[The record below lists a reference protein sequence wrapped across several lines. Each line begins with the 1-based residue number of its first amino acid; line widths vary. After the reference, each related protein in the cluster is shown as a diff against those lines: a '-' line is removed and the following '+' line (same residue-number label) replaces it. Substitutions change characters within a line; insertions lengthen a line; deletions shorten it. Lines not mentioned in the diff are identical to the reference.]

1 MRFIFLIFIIVP
13 LAEMLL
19 LFEVAERIGGW
30 STLGLVVLTAVIGI
44 QILKQQGLATLTRAN
59 QRIGSGEL
67 PAQEMLEGLFLAVGG
82 AFLLTP
88 GFITDTLGF
97 LFLIRPTRRLLVQW
111 LIRSGKLAVWQAGS
125 QQGFYYKVI
134 RSNQVHLLAAA
145 ISMRQITI
153 RSLMKM
159 ISGVCTDKKIKKN
172 HFLPLKLL
180 QATPSRGFKSSLK
193 ACLLCKLLICKDL
206 RQLTRKIKGHLRT
219 INTS

>member
-13 LAEMLL
+13 LVEMLL

-88 GFITDTLGF
+88 GFITDFLGF
-97 LFLIRPTRRLLVQW
+97 VFLIGPTRRLLVQW
-111 LIRSGKLAVWQAGS
+111 LIRSGKLAMWQAGS
-125 QQGFYYKVI
+125 RQGFYYTNHSQRPGSPHNSGNIYEADYDQKPDEN
-134 RSNQVHLLAAA
+134 NQQ
-145 ISMRQITI
+145 R
-153 RSLMKM
+153 
-159 ISGVCTDKKIKKN
+159 
-172 HFLPLKLL
+172 LP
-180 QATPSRGFKSSLK
+180 
-193 ACLLCKLLICKDL
+193 
-206 RQLTRKIKGHLRT
+206 
-219 INTS
+219 